1 MEQSFN
7 IPFCPIPPETISDM
21 VPLGVVLG
29 LFLVA
34 GWLLR
39 RRKKRRDSSKKS

>member
-1 MEQSFN
+1 MERTTD

-21 VPLGVVLG
+21 VPMLVVLG
-29 LFLVA
+29 LFLLG

-39 RRKKRRDSSKKS
+39 RRKKRRGSGK